1 MAIDARDARP
11 GTLDPRQR
19 LETVLGSARPD
30 PHEEPPAR
38 PPPPLP
44 PQRRESPS
52 ESASASSAWTS
63 WIEETAAERPTAEV
77 VASRPLAPSS
87 GLRRWLPASVRGA
100 RIDPGRRGAAALVV
114 VAVGAAVLAGLLVW
128 GGRPRAEP
136 ISALPV
142 VSVSESQPGGGPS
155 ARAGPPPG
163 GVQSAG
169 PAQLVVSVVG
179 KVGRPGLV
187 TVAEGARVAD
197 VLIAAGG
204 AVPGVD
210 LTPLNLA
217 RRVSDGEQIA
227 VGVPAATDALPAAAA
242 AGGAAPGGS
251 GAGGAPAAGL
261 VDLNAAGVGQLDTL
275 PGVGPVTAQRIVEWR
290 TRNGRFTRIEQL
302 REIDGIGERRFEQLR
317 GLVRI

>member
-1 MAIDARDARP
+1 
-11 GTLDPRQR
+11 
-19 LETVLGSARPD
+19 
-30 PHEEPPAR
+30 
-38 PPPPLP
+38 
-44 PQRRESPS
+44 
-52 ESASASSAWTS
+52 
-63 WIEETAAERPTAEV
+63 
-77 VASRPLAPSS
+77 
-87 GLRRWLPASVRGA
+87 VRGA

-128 GGRPRAEP
+128 SGRPKAEP

-142 VSVSESQPGGGPS
+142 VSVAESQPGGGPS
-155 ARAGPPPG
+155 ARAGPPPAG
-163 GVQSAG
+163 APSAG

-197 VLIAAGG
+197 VLVAAGG

-227 VGVPAATDALPAAAA
+227 VGVPAAPDALPGAAAA
-242 AGGAAPGGS
+242 AGGSPPGGS
-251 GAGGAPAAGL
+251 GAGGAPAAGP